1 MTDYTPPKVEKVSS
15 SRYSLLLTHNHICK
29 QLNTNISPCIY
40 VFYNYSS
47 LPTFNTQRMNE

>member
-47 LPTFNTQRMNE
+47 LPAFNTQRMNE